1 MLEGGVSQLLS
12 RLKNAKERARVCDFI
27 INDDENF
34 NLIKTLGWQNTV
46 ISDCPLDPACLGR
59 TLKDILFVDN
69 ISEGS
74 VKSLLDWLIQ
84 IRCDATMVNHATI
97 SEKDMRIL
105 LKHPLSTVI
114 SDGWISVPE
123 WSGRPHPRSYGSFPR
138 FLGRIVRSEKLL
150 TWAEGIR
157 KITSYPASRM
167 GIKER
172 GIISEG
178 KWADLVIF
186 DPEQIIDKSDYLEP
200 HNSPQGIWRGNR

>member
-1 MLEGGVSQLLS
+1 
-12 RLKNAKERARVCDFI
+12 
-27 INDDENF
+27 
-34 NLIKTLGWQNTV
+34 
-46 ISDCPLDPACLGR
+46 
-59 TLKDILFVDN
+59 
-69 ISEGS
+69 
-74 VKSLLDWLIQ
+74 
-84 IRCDATMVNHATI
+84 
-97 SEKDMRIL
+97 MRIL

-200 HNSPQGIWRGNR
+200 HNSPQGIHYVFVNGIKVVEYGVVTGKLPGKVLVH